1 MTDGD
6 ATSTGNPHADRS
18 SGAGDAPPVGPE
30 AAQEALLAAM
40 VDIADGLELEET
52 LHRIVTTAVELL
64 DARFGALGVI
74 GSATDVAR
82 FIHYGTAPGT
92 AERIARLPR
101 GVGIL
106 GLLTSDPRPMRMH
119 DLSQHP
125 KAAGFP
131 AGHPKMTSFLGVPI
145 MVRGEIFGNL
155 YLTEKRTGDFS
166 GEDQRLLETLAR
178 AAGVAIRNARLFERS
193 ERRQSWQQGVSAVDG
208 MVLAEADAADVAD
221 EITRRAAR
229 LASAAVAVLA
239 LPDDHGV
246 LKVTTVVIG
255 GDVALAD
262 AKYSV
267 PHSRLTEEQQE
278 AMEALSGLEGSVVPV
293 ETVIGRSFAT
303 GDLIRSE
310 GPLLESDLV
319 DAFGSSLALPLRA
332 RNRTLGVLGLRRLA
346 GDLAFDQEVVELA
359 DAFAAQTAMALSY
372 GYERRERDRLAIYEE
387 RDWIARDLH
396 DLVIQR
402 LFATGMMLEGAARL
416 ADLPPVFAD
425 RVSAAVDELDGTIKE
440 IRTTIFGLNE
450 VGDGPTWVGPRA
462 RVLAE
467 IERASV
473 EGGPRPSITF
483 AGPVDSVVDAER
495 AGQLVAAVRE
505 GLSNAVRHARCK
517 RIEVQVAVSDAVL
530 TLAVLDDGV
539 GVAEA
544 SSTRVSGLA
553 NLDRRAR
560 ALGGGCELRAR
571 SGGSGGAELR
581 WWVELE

>member
-1 MTDGD
+1 MIFGGGTRPTD
-6 ATSTGNPHADRS
+6 
-18 SGAGDAPPVGPE
+18 AGEEQPVVGPE
-30 AAQEALLAAM
+30 VAQEALLAAM

-52 LHRIVTTAVELL
+52 LHRIVTTAVRLL

-74 GSATDVAR
+74 GSDTDVAR
-82 FIHYGTAPGT
+82 FIHHGTDPGT
-92 AERIARLPR
+92 AERIAHLPR
-101 GVGIL
+101 GIGIL
-106 GLLTSDPRPMRMH
+106 GLLTTDPRPMRMR

-145 MVRGEIFGNL
+145 MVRGEVFGNL
-155 YLTEKRTGDFS
+155 YLTEKRSGDFS
-166 GEDQRLLETLAR
+166 DEDQRLLVTLAR

-193 ERRQSWQQGVSAVDG
+193 ERRQAWQQGVSAVDG
-208 MVLAEADAADVAD
+208 MVLAEAGSADIAD

-229 LASAAVAVLA
+229 LASAAGAVLA
-239 LPDDHGV
+239 LPDDSGV

-255 GDVALAD
+255 GDVAHAD
-262 AKYSV
+262 LRYSV
-267 PHSRLTEEQQE
+267 PHSRLTEEQAE
-278 AMEALSGLEGSVVPV
+278 AMEALGGLEGSVVPPASI
-293 ETVIGRSFAT
+293 IGRSFAS
-303 GDLIRSE
+303 GELIRSE
-310 GPLLESDLV
+310 GALLEDDLGV
-319 DAFGSSLALPLRA
+319 VFGTSLALPLRA

-346 GDLAFDQEVVELA
+346 GDLPFDDEVIELA
-359 DAFAAQTAMALSY
+359 DAFAAQTALALSF
-372 GYERRERDRLAIYEE
+372 GDERRERDRLAIYEE
-387 RDWIARDLH
+387 RDRIARDLH

-450 VGDGPTWVGPRA
+450 VGDGPTWVGARA

-473 EGGPRPSITF
+473 QGGPRPSVTF
-483 AGPVDSVVDAER
+483 AGPVDSVVDVDR

-517 RIEVQVAVSDAVL
+517 RIEVQVAVTDALL

-539 GVAEA
+539 GVPAGEA
-544 SSTRVSGLA
+544 PRVSGLS
-553 NLDRRAR
+553 NLDRRAQ

-571 SGGSGGAELR
+571 GDGRGGAELR